1 MLILEIPRSEELEC
15 FEDTKICKDGF
26 FSFTRRVRE
35 EFECNEVVGDGG
47 SFSAEG
53 VGFMGEMWSMD
64 KKGEDRRFNGLLAGK
79 DGN

>member
-1 MLILEIPRSEELEC
+1 MFVLEIPRSEELEC
-15 FEDTKICKDGF
+15 FEDTKICNDGF
-26 FSFTRRVRE
+26 FSFSRRDRE

-53 VGFMGEMWSMD
+53 VALMEVMWSMD
-64 KKGEDRRFNGLLAGK
+64 KKGDDLRFNGLLAGK